1 LHFFGTLTN
10 LARNSL
16 SYLVSASSAIYGCK
30 RNDSWCDAG
39 VPVGFGLDTELHQ
52 IGLMAPAGYS
62 IGLHI
67 RFTSP
72 IMMFQTY
79 DQAWL
84 DHYTE
89 RGYVLRDP
97 MVAWGFSTEGCI
109 RWSDPSLLD
118 PFKLFVEA
126 AQFGLLYGATVA
138 CGSIKSRTIAS
149 FSRSDRE
156 FSDAELDVL
165 TTRVQ
170 RLHGMTEP
178 PEHLTDAQIE
188 ALKCIA
194 GGDRFA
200 AAATKLG
207 ISESALKARITS
219 ARVRLM
225 ARTTAEA
232 IQRAKDYR
240 LI

>member
-1 LHFFGTLTN
+1 MNVKLGID
-10 LARNSL
+10 R
-16 SYLVSASSAIYGCK
+16 
-30 RNDSWCDAG
+30 
-39 VPVGFGLDTELHQ
+39 ELHQ
-52 IGLMAPAGYS
+52 LSLLAEAGYF

-72 IMMFQTY
+72 LFTYQSY
-79 DQAWL
+79 DQAWI

-89 RGYVLRDP
+89 NGYVLRDP
-97 MVAWGFSTEGCI
+97 MIGWGFSTTGTI
-109 RWSDPSLLD
+109 RWSDTALLD
-118 PFKLFVEA
+118 PFGLFREA
-126 AQFGLLYGATVA
+126 ARYGLNFGATVA
-138 CGSIKSRTIAS
+138 CGPINSRSIAS
-149 FSRSDRE
+149 FARSDRE
-156 FSDAELDVL
+156 FRDDEIAAIQSVVL
-165 TTRVQ
+165 
-170 RLHGMTEP
+170 RLHDMTEP
-178 PEHLTDAQIE
+178 PEELTRAQVDA
-188 ALKCIA
+188 LRCIA

-200 AAATKLG
+200 AAAEKLG